1 MSDRFDFE
9 QQVMNCWRVTDDLKD
24 LAESVANNDLRK
36 DTIVDALN
44 GMNAMYEIKFNKL
57 WDMFESVFM
66 KLVRDEKMAR
76 DDADALRQ
84 QLIFETQ
91 GYGAG
96 KQPTNQGAGASVDT
110 GQFGKL
116 DTKYGALETQGTA
129 GVATMKANKKGKK

>member
-24 LAESVANNDLRK
+24 LAESVENNDIK
-36 DTIVDALN
+36 TDMIVNALN

-76 DDADALRQ
+76 DDADALRE
-84 QLIFETQ
+84 QLIAETQ

-96 KQPTNQGAGASVDT
+96 KSFQSGAGASVDF